1 MALGASSAT
10 RVGRDPGRVH
20 FLIIVSIAITL
31 SYTSVNSEAQNQHNT
46 LPARSMC
53 VDHFCRFRGS
63 KSTPHT
69 PHAPSRRGPCA
80 WITRVHRVIELKS
93 RPKWCY
99 SVILEENPVTP
110 DTPLTISLHL
120 LPSTCDPDPDG
131 DTNVTP
137 RPKWI
142 MVLQTSLAHEG
153 SEQNTRTRKGR
164 ERHTHTKKNFKE
176 ASAARDV
183 LEFDTWFVWLRF

>member
-1 MALGASSAT
+1 MSTQQRS
-10 RVGRDPGRVH
+10 P
-20 FLIIVSIAITL
+20 SILAAI
-31 SYTSVNSEAQNQHNT
+31 QH
-46 LPARSMC
+46 
-53 VDHFCRFRGS
+53 S

-164 ERHTHTKKNFKE
+164 ERHTHTKKKRAERATFW
-176 ASAARDV
+176 SLTLGLGFRV
-183 LEFDTWFVWLRF
+183 